1 MQTLS
6 LSLSRKSLALLTTS
20 LSFCL
25 LSNFANATT
34 YTETK
39 DFIDKGNGVY
49 AYENPTETS
58 ISLEDMNELGSQ
70 LRRKGAS
77 YFVISAPQA
86 TITSYDDIVANGEN
100 ALGFTI
106 STKELLL
113 SPFLAGAS
121 MTISQPST
129 INANLTLQGGS
140 LEVRTGIMKI
150 YDYNYEENMTF
161 NGILNLNGNLSTQGA
176 QISNVAGGANRGR
189 IIVSGKSNITNTS
202 FSIISNDSSG
212 NTQTKVLVLTSNGGI
227 TLGGGNTA
235 SFWGIHRDITMLEK
249 TYDFEV
255 LDKNSKKRGAIIGYG
270 GGDIFGAKL
279 KLERNNLY
287 AMKAVGEKTL
297 KELKSALIDMDIDAI
312 YAELLQIGAAE
323 SAGSDS
329 GYSQSEKTKLQELKA
344 RLESL
349 KTQVKKQTDTQI
361 AKEYNK
367 KYGNQAGDM
376 LLSALQSKNQ
386 DIKDSAGA
394 IIGSDLFFGYAKG
407 AIQEN
412 VNTAKQTLQNS
423 YYDSA
428 ITAQNMQT
436 QMAILERVAR
446 FSNPFQNIR
455 YALNTAKVSVKA
467 SADSASKNDALSQA
481 FTTNAYFRENLQNN
495 FWANVFG
502 GANIIGQNSGA
513 LYGVNAGYDRALGV
527 HFVGGYMSYAYSTIK
542 DTNITQNSNNL
553 QFGGYARL
561 VFEKNE
567 VDIKAFGQ
575 VAITKQN
582 RYVVST
588 QNEADFARGF
598 VGVSGTYGYIFTPHK
613 MFVAKPLIGLNL
625 YYNHTPKYSEKGDL
639 ALEINA
645 INSVNMSL
653 DFGADLR
660 GYWNADSFFYITP
673 KFEQYVLAKG
683 SDFVSAFVG
692 SPTTF
697 SISSTPPL
705 KTYFQTIVGADIGV
719 YQGLAITLSA
729 GVKQII
735 VGKIQ
740 DKNET
745 FVSGNVGVRYRF

>member
-1 MQTLS
+1 M
-6 LSLSRKSLALLTTS
+6 
-20 LSFCL
+20 

-39 DFIDKGNGVY
+39 GFIDKGNGVY
-49 AYENPTETS
+49 AYENFTETS
-58 ISLEDMNELGSQ
+58 IFLGGINELGSQ

-86 TITSYDDIVANGEN
+86 TITSYNDIVANGGEN
-100 ALGFTI
+100 SLGFTI
-106 STKELLL
+106 SAKELLL
-113 SPFLAGAS
+113 SPYLADAS

-150 YDYNYEENMTF
+150 YDNNLEQTMTF
-161 NGILNLNGNLSTQGA
+161 NGSLKLNGNLSTQGA
-176 QISNVAGGANRGR
+176 QISNVAGGVNRGR

-202 FSIISNDSSG
+202 FSIISNDFQG

-235 SFWGIHRDITMLEK
+235 SFWDIHRDITMLEK

-255 LDKNSKKRGAIIGYG
+255 LDKNSKKRGAMIGY

-312 YAELLQIGAAE
+312 YAELFEIGAAE
-323 SAGSDS
+323 SAGIDS

-349 KTQVKKQTDTQI
+349 KTQVEKQTDTQI
-361 AKEYNK
+361 AKEYNE

-428 ITAQNMQT
+428 ITVQNMQT
-436 QMAILERVAR
+436 QMAILERVSR

-455 YALNTAKVSVKA
+455 YALNTAKASVE
-467 SADSASKNDALSQA
+467 DSASKNDALSQA
-481 FTTNAYFRENLQNN
+481 LTTNAYFRESLQNN

-513 LYGVNAGYDRALGV
+513 LYGINAGYDRDLGV
-527 HFVGGYMSYAYSTIK
+527 HFVGGYISYAYSTIK

-625 YYNHTPKYSEKGDL
+625 YYNHTPKYSENGDL

-645 INSVNMSL
+645 INSVNISL

-673 KFEQYVLAKG
+673 KFEQYVLVKG
-683 SDFVSAFVG
+683 GDFVSAFVG

-705 KTYFQTIVGADIGV
+705 KTYLQTIVGADIGV
-719 YQGLAITLSA
+719 YNGVTITLSA

-735 VGKIQ
+735 AGKIQ

-745 FVSGNVGVRYRF
+745 FVSGNLGVRYRF

>member
-1 MQTLS
+1 
-6 LSLSRKSLALLTTS
+6 
-20 LSFCL
+20 
-25 LSNFANATT
+25 
-34 YTETK
+34 
-39 DFIDKGNGVY
+39 
-49 AYENPTETS
+49 
-58 ISLEDMNELGSQ
+58 
-70 LRRKGAS
+70 
-77 YFVISAPQA
+77 
-86 TITSYDDIVANGEN
+86 
-100 ALGFTI
+100 
-106 STKELLL
+106 
-113 SPFLAGAS
+113 
-121 MTISQPST
+121 
-129 INANLTLQGGS
+129 
-140 LEVRTGIMKI
+140 
-150 YDYNYEENMTF
+150 
-161 NGILNLNGNLSTQGA
+161 
-176 QISNVAGGANRGR
+176 
-189 IIVSGKSNITNTS
+189 
-202 FSIISNDSSG
+202 
-212 NTQTKVLVLTSNGGI
+212 
-227 TLGGGNTA
+227 
-235 SFWGIHRDITMLEK
+235 
-249 TYDFEV
+249 
-255 LDKNSKKRGAIIGYG
+255 
-270 GGDIFGAKL
+270 
-279 KLERNNLY
+279 
-287 AMKAVGEKTL
+287 
-297 KELKSALIDMDIDAI
+297 
-312 YAELLQIGAAE
+312 
-323 SAGSDS
+323 
-329 GYSQSEKTKLQELKA
+329 
-344 RLESL
+344 
-349 KTQVKKQTDTQI
+349 
-361 AKEYNK
+361 
-367 KYGNQAGDM
+367 M

-428 ITAQNMQT
+428 ITTQNMQT
-436 QMAILERVAR
+436 QMAILGRVAR

-481 FTTNAYFRENLQNN
+481 LTTNAYFRENLQNN

-502 GANIIGQNSGA
+502 GVNIIGQNSGA

-527 HFVGGYMSYAYSTIK
+527 HFVGGYMSYAYYTIK

-625 YYNHTPKYSEKGDL
+625 YYNHTPKYSENGDL

-645 INSVNMSL
+645 INSVNISL

-660 GYWNADSFFYITP
+660 GYWNADSFFYVTP
-673 KFEQYVLAKG
+673 KFEQYVLVKG

-697 SISSTPPL
+697 SIYSTPPL
-705 KTYFQTIVGADIGV
+705 KTYFQVIVGTDIGV

-735 VGKIQ
+735 AGKIQ

>member
-1 MQTLS
+1 
-6 LSLSRKSLALLTTS
+6 
-20 LSFCL
+20 
-25 LSNFANATT
+25 
-34 YTETK
+34 
-39 DFIDKGNGVY
+39 
-49 AYENPTETS
+49 
-58 ISLEDMNELGSQ
+58 
-70 LRRKGAS
+70 
-77 YFVISAPQA
+77 
-86 TITSYDDIVANGEN
+86 
-100 ALGFTI
+100 
-106 STKELLL
+106 
-113 SPFLAGAS
+113 
-121 MTISQPST
+121 
-129 INANLTLQGGS
+129 
-140 LEVRTGIMKI
+140 
-150 YDYNYEENMTF
+150 
-161 NGILNLNGNLSTQGA
+161 
-176 QISNVAGGANRGR
+176 
-189 IIVSGKSNITNTS
+189 
-202 FSIISNDSSG
+202 
-212 NTQTKVLVLTSNGGI
+212 
-227 TLGGGNTA
+227 
-235 SFWGIHRDITMLEK
+235 
-249 TYDFEV
+249 
-255 LDKNSKKRGAIIGYG
+255 
-270 GGDIFGAKL
+270 
-279 KLERNNLY
+279 
-287 AMKAVGEKTL
+287 
-297 KELKSALIDMDIDAI
+297 
-312 YAELLQIGAAE
+312 
-323 SAGSDS
+323 
-329 GYSQSEKTKLQELKA
+329 
-344 RLESL
+344 
-349 KTQVKKQTDTQI
+349 
-361 AKEYNK
+361 
-367 KYGNQAGDM
+367 
-376 LLSALQSKNQ
+376 
-386 DIKDSAGA
+386 
-394 IIGSDLFFGYAKG
+394 
-407 AIQEN
+407 
-412 VNTAKQTLQNS
+412 
-423 YYDSA
+423 
-428 ITAQNMQT
+428 MQT

-455 YALNTAKVSVKA
+455 YALNTAKV

-527 HFVGGYMSYAYSTIK
+527 HFVGGYISYACSTIK

-561 VFEKNE
+561 VFGKNE

-613 MFVAKPLIGLNL
+613 MFVAKPLIGLNF

-660 GYWNADSFFYITP
+660 GYWNADSFFYVTP

-692 SPTTF
+692 SPMTF

-705 KTYFQTIVGADIGV
+705 KTYFQTIVGADIGLYKGV
-719 YQGLAITLSA
+719 TITLSA

-735 VGKIQ
+735 AGKIQ

>member
-1 MQTLS
+1 M
-6 LSLSRKSLALLTTS
+6 LL
-20 LSFCL
+20 
-25 LSNFANATT
+25 NFANAT
-34 YTETK
+34 TETK

-58 ISLEDMNELGSQ
+58 ISLWGINELGSQ
-70 LRRKGAS
+70 LRKKGAS

-100 ALGFTI
+100 ALGFAI
-106 STKELLL
+106 SAKELLL
-113 SPFLAGAS
+113 SPHLAGAS

-150 YDYNYEENMTF
+150 YDNNLEQTMTF
-161 NGILNLNGNLSTQGA
+161 NGSLNLNGNLSTQGA

-189 IIVSGKSNITNTS
+189 IIVSGKSNIANTR
-202 FSIISNDSSG
+202 FSIISNDSLG
-212 NTQTKVLVLTSNGGI
+212 NTQTKVLVLSSNGGI

-235 SFWGIHRDITMLEK
+235 SFWDIHRDITMLEK

-255 LDKNSKKRGAIIGYG
+255 LDKNSKKRGVIIGY

-297 KELKSALIDMDIDAI
+297 KELKSALIDMDIGAI
-312 YAELLQIGAAE
+312 DAELFQIEAAE
-323 SAGSDS
+323 WAGIDS
-329 GYSQSEKTKLQELKA
+329 EYSQSEKTKLKELKA

-349 KTQVKKQTDTQI
+349 KTQVEKQTDTQI

-394 IIGSDLFFGYAKG
+394 TIGSDLFFGYAKG

-423 YYDSA
+423 YYDSV

-455 YALNTAKVSVKA
+455 YALNTAKVSVRV
-467 SADSASKNDALSQA
+467 SADSVSKNDALSQA
-481 FTTNAYFRENLQNN
+481 LATNAYFTESLQNN

-513 LYGVNAGYDRALGV
+513 LYGINAGYDRDLGV
-527 HFVGGYMSYAYSTIK
+527 HFVGGYISYAYSTIK

-561 VFEKNE
+561 VFGKNE

-705 KTYFQTIVGADIGV
+705 KTYFQTIVGADIGLYKGV
-719 YQGLAITLSA
+719 TITLSA

-735 VGKIQ
+735 AGKIQ

>member
-1 MQTLS
+1 M
-6 LSLSRKSLALLTTS
+6 
-20 LSFCL
+20 
-25 LSNFANATT
+25 
-34 YTETK
+34 
-39 DFIDKGNGVY
+39 Y

-58 ISLEDMNELGSQ
+58 IFLWGINELGSQ
-70 LRRKGAS
+70 LRKKGAS
-77 YFVISAPQA
+77 YFVVFAPQA
-86 TITSYDDIVANGEN
+86 TITSSDDIYHLYAEN
-100 ALGFTI
+100 TLGFTI
-106 STKELLL
+106 VAKELLL
-113 SPFLAGAS
+113 SHHLAGS
-121 MTISQPST
+121 DMTISQPST
-129 INANLTLQGGS
+129 INANLTVQGGS
-140 LEVRTGIMKI
+140 LTVSTGIMKI
-150 YDYNYEENMTF
+150 YDNGLEQTMTL
-161 NGILNLNGNLSTQGA
+161 NGSLNLNGNLSTQGA
-176 QISNVAGGANRGR
+176 TISNNVAGWENGGR
-189 IIVSGKSNITNTS
+189 IIVSGKSNIVNTK
-202 FSIISNDSSG
+202 FSITSSDSLG
-212 NTQTKVLVLTSNGGI
+212 NTQTKVLVLSSNGGI

-235 SFWGIHRDITMLEK
+235 SFWGIYRDITMLEK

-270 GGDIFGAKL
+270 GDIFGAKL
-279 KLERNNLY
+279 KLEGNNLY
-287 AMKAVGEKTL
+287 AMRVVGAKTL
-297 KELKSALIDMDIDAI
+297 KELKSALIDKDIDAI
-312 YAELLQIGAAE
+312 DGEQMQIDFAE
-323 SAGSDS
+323 SAGIDS
-329 GYSQSEKTKLQELKA
+329 GYSQSEKTKLQELRA

-349 KTQVKKQTDTQI
+349 KTQVEKQTDTQI

-412 VNTAKQTLQNS
+412 VDVAKQTLQNS

-455 YALNTAKVSVKA
+455 YALNTSKV
-467 SADSASKNDALSQA
+467 SADSAGKNDALSQA
-481 FTTNAYFRENLQNN
+481 FTANAHRENLQNN

-502 GANIIGQNSGA
+502 GANIIGKNSGV
-513 LYGVNAGYDRALGV
+513 LYGVNAGYDRALGA
-527 HFVGGYMSYAYSTIK
+527 HFVGGYISYAYSTIK

-561 VFEKNE
+561 VFGKNE

-598 VGVSGTYGYIFTPHK
+598 VGASGTYGYIFTPHK
-613 MFVAKPLIGLNL
+613 MFALKPLIGLNL

-639 ALEINA
+639 AQTIKA

-660 GYWNADSFFYITP
+660 VYWNVDSFFYIMP

-719 YQGLAITLSA
+719 YKGLVITISA

-735 VGKIQ
+735 AGKV
-740 DKNET
+740 DNKNET
-745 FVSGNVGVRYRF
+745 FVSGNLGVKYRF

>member
-1 MQTLS
+1 MY
-6 LSLSRKSLALLTTS
+6 
-20 LSFCL
+20 
-25 LSNFANATT
+25 T
-34 YTETK
+34 Y
-39 DFIDKGNGVY
+39 G
-49 AYENPTETS
+49 NPTQTS
-58 ISLEDMNELGSQ
+58 IFIWGINELGSQ
-70 LRRKGAS
+70 LRKKGAS
-77 YFVISAPQA
+77 YFIIFAPQA
-86 TITSYDDIVANGEN
+86 TIISSDDIAYANVEN

-106 STKELLL
+106 SAKEIVLR
-113 SPFLAGAS
+113 PHLAGAT
-121 MTISQPST
+121 MTISQPSN
-129 INANLTLQGGS
+129 INANLTLQSGGI
-140 LEVRTGIMKI
+140 EVRTGTMKI
-150 YDYNYEENMTF
+150 YDNGLEETMTF
-161 NGILNLNGNLSTQGA
+161 NGNLNLNGNLSAQNA
-176 QISNVAGGANRGR
+176 QISNVAGGINRGR
-189 IIVSGKSNITNTS
+189 IIVSGKSHIVNTS
-202 FSIISNDSSG
+202 FSISSYDTLKT
-212 NTQTKVLVLTSNGGI
+212 NTQTKALVLTSNGGI
-227 TLGGGNTA
+227 TLGSGNTA
-235 SFWGIHRDITMLEK
+235 SFSNIHRDITMLEK

-255 LDKNSKKRGAIIGYG
+255 LDKNSKKRGAIIGG
-270 GGDIFGAKL
+270 GSDIFGAKL
-279 KLERNNLY
+279 KLEGNNLY
-287 AMKAVGEKTL
+287 AIKAVGTKTL

-312 YAELLQIGAAE
+312 ELELFYIGA
-323 SAGSDS
+323 GSS
-329 GYSQSEKTKLQELKA
+329 GYSQTEKTKLQGLRA

-349 KTQVKKQTDTQI
+349 KTQVQKQTDTQI

-367 KYGNQAGDM
+367 KYGNQAGNM
-376 LLSALQSKNQ
+376 LLSALQSNNQ
-386 DIKDSAGA
+386 DIKDSAGT
-394 IIGSDLFFGYAKG
+394 IIGSDLFFGDAKG

-412 VNTAKQTLQNS
+412 ANAAKETLQNS
-423 YYDSA
+423 YYDNA
-428 ITAQNMQT
+428 TTAQNMQI
-436 QMAILERVAR
+436 QMATSQRVAR
-446 FSNPFQNIR
+446 FSNPFQNIF
-455 YALNTAKVSVKA
+455 YATNTTKVSAKVSMVENA
-467 SADSASKNDALSQA
+467 IKNDISGTI
-481 FTTNAYFRENLQNN
+481 FTTSTYRENLQNN

-561 VFEKNE
+561 VFGKNE

-598 VGVSGTYGYIFTPHK
+598 VGVSGTYGYIFTPYK

-660 GYWNADSFFYITP
+660 GYWNVDSFFYITP

-683 SDFVSAFVG
+683 SDFVSSFVG

-697 SISSTPPL
+697 SISSTPLL
-705 KTYFQTIVGADIGV
+705 KTYFQVIVGVDIGI

-735 VGKIQ
+735 TGKIQ

-745 FVSGNVGVRYRF
+745 FVSGNVGVKYRF

>member
-1 MQTLS
+1 M
-6 LSLSRKSLALLTTS
+6 
-20 LSFCL
+20 

-34 YTETK
+34 YIEAK

-49 AYENPTETS
+49 AYENPIETS
-58 ISLEDMNELGSQ
+58 ISLWGINELGSQ
-70 LRRKGAS
+70 LRKKGAS
-77 YFVISAPQA
+77 YFVISSPQA

-100 ALGFTI
+100 ALGFAI
-106 STKELLL
+106 SAKELLL
-113 SPFLAGAS
+113 SPRISGAN
-121 MTISQPST
+121 MTISQPSI
-129 INANLTLQGGS
+129 INANLTVQGGS
-140 LEVRTGIMKI
+140 LEIRTGIMKI
-150 YDYNYEENMTF
+150 YDNGLEQTMTF

-176 QISNVAGGANRGR
+176 EISNVAGGANRGR
-189 IIVSGKSNITNTS
+189 IIVSGKSNITNTN
-202 FSIISNDSSG
+202 FSISSNDFLG
-212 NTQTKVLVLTSNGGI
+212 NTQTKVLVLSSNGGI

-235 SFWGIHRDITMLEK
+235 SFSGIHRDITMLEK

-255 LDKNSKKRGAIIGYG
+255 LDKNSKKRGTIIGGY

-287 AMKAVGEKTL
+287 AMRAVGTKTL
-297 KELKSALIDMDIDAI
+297 KELKSALIGVDIDAI
-312 YAELLQIGAAE
+312 DGEQMQIDAAE
-323 SAGSDS
+323 WAGIDS
-329 GYSQSEKTKLQELKA
+329 GYSQSEKTKLQELRA

-349 KTQVKKQTDTQI
+349 KTQVEKQTDTQI

-412 VNTAKQTLQNS
+412 LNTAKQTLQNS
-423 YYDSA
+423 YYDTA

-455 YALNTAKVSVKA
+455 YALNTTKV
-467 SADSASKNDALSQA
+467 SADSAGKNDALSQ
-481 FTTNAYFRENLQNN
+481 TLTKNAHRENLQNN

-561 VFEKNE
+561 VFGKNE

-598 VGVSGTYGYIFTPHK
+598 VGVSGAYGYIFTPHK

-625 YYNHTPKYSEKGDL
+625 YYNHTSKYSENGDL

-660 GYWNADSFFYITP
+660 GYWNVDSFFYITP

-683 SDFVSAFVG
+683 SDFVSSFVG

-697 SISSTPPL
+697 SISSTLPL
-705 KTYFQTIVGADIGV
+705 KTYFQVIVGVDIGI

-735 VGKIQ
+735 AGKIQ

-745 FVSGNVGVRYRF
+745 FVSGNVGVKYRF

>member
-1 MQTLS
+1 M
-6 LSLSRKSLALLTTS
+6 LL
-20 LSFCL
+20 
-25 LSNFANATT
+25 NFANATT
-34 YTETK
+34 YIETK

-58 ISLEDMNELGSQ
+58 ISLWGINELGSQ
-70 LRRKGAS
+70 LRKKGAS

-86 TITSYDDIVANGEN
+86 TITSYDDIVYANSEN

-106 STKELLL
+106 SAKELLL
-113 SPFLAGAS
+113 SPHLADAS

-150 YDYNYEENMTF
+150 YDNNLEQTMTF
-161 NGILNLNGNLSTQGA
+161 NGILNLNGNLSTQGS
-176 QISNVAGGANRGR
+176 QISNVAGGVNRGR

-202 FSIISNDSSG
+202 FSIISNDSQG
-212 NTQTKVLVLTSNGGI
+212 NTQTKVLVLSSNGGI

-235 SFWGIHRDITMLEK
+235 SFWDIHRDITMLEK

-270 GGDIFGAKL
+270 VGDIFGAKL

-297 KELKSALIDMDIDAI
+297 KELKSALIDIDIDAI
-312 YAELLQIGAAE
+312 DAELFQIGAEE
-323 SAGSDS
+323 SAGIDS
-329 GYSQSEKTKLQELKA
+329 GYSQSEKTKLKELKA

-349 KTQVKKQTDTQI
+349 KTQVEKQTDTQI
-361 AKEYNK
+361 AKEYNE

-386 DIKDSAGA
+386 DIKDSAGV
-394 IIGSDLFFGYAKG
+394 IIGSDLFFDYAKG

-481 FTTNAYFRENLQNN
+481 LTTNAYFRENLQNN

-513 LYGVNAGYDRALGV
+513 LYGINAGYDRDLGV
-527 HFVGGYMSYAYSTIK
+527 HFVGGYISYAYSTIK

-561 VFEKNE
+561 VFEKNK

-625 YYNHTPKYSEKGDL
+625 YYNHTPKYSENGDL

-645 INSVNMSL
+645 INSVNISL

-673 KFEQYVLAKG
+673 KFEQYVLVKG

-692 SPTTF
+692 SPMTF

-705 KTYFQTIVGADIGV
+705 KTYFQTIVGADIGLYKGV
-719 YQGLAITLSA
+719 TITLSA

-735 VGKIQ
+735 AGKIQ

>member
-1 MQTLS
+1 M
-6 LSLSRKSLALLTTS
+6 
-20 LSFCL
+20 

-34 YTETK
+34 YIETK
-39 DFIDKGNGVY
+39 DFIDKGNSVY

-58 ISLEDMNELGSQ
+58 ISLWGINELGSQ
-70 LRRKGAS
+70 LRKKGAS

-86 TITSYDDIVANGEN
+86 TITSYDDIYANSEN
-100 ALGFTI
+100 ALGFAI
-106 STKELLL
+106 SAKELLL
-113 SPFLAGAS
+113 SPHLVGAS

-129 INANLTLQGGS
+129 INANLTLQDGSS

-150 YDYNYEENMTF
+150 YDNNLEQTMTF
-161 NGILNLNGNLSTQGA
+161 NGSLNLNGNLSTQGA
-176 QISNVAGGANRGR
+176 QISNVAGGVNIGR

-202 FSIISNDSSG
+202 FSISSNDSLG
-212 NTQTKVLVLTSNGGI
+212 NIQTKVLVLTSNGGI

-235 SFWGIHRDITMLEK
+235 SFSGHRDITMLEK
-249 TYDFEV
+249 TYDFEI

-287 AMKAVGEKTL
+287 AMKAVGDKTL
-297 KELKSALIDMDIDAI
+297 KELKSVLIDKDIDAI
-312 YAELLQIGAAE
+312 GAELFKIEAAE
-323 SAGSDS
+323 WACSNS
-329 GYSQSEKTKLQELKA
+329 GYSQSEKTKLQELRA

-349 KTQVKKQTDTQI
+349 KTQAQKQTDTQI

-367 KYGNQAGDM
+367 KYSNQAGDI

-386 DIKDSAGA
+386 DIKDSAGV

-412 VNTAKQTLQNS
+412 LNTAKQTLQNS

-436 QMAILERVAR
+436 QMAILERVSR

-455 YALNTAKVSVKA
+455 YALNTAKA
-467 SADSASKNDALSQA
+467 SAEDSASKNDALSQA
-481 FTTNAYFRENLQNN
+481 LPTNAYFRENLQNN

-513 LYGVNAGYDRALGV
+513 LYGINAGYDRALGV
-527 HFVGGYMSYAYSTIK
+527 HFVGGYISYAYSTIK

-561 VFEKNE
+561 VFGKNE

-575 VAITKQN
+575 VAITEQN

-598 VGVSGTYGYIFTPHK
+598 VGVSGIYGYIFTPHK

-639 ALEINA
+639 AQTINA

-660 GYWNADSFFYITP
+660 GYWNVDSFFYITS
-673 KFEQYVLAKG
+673 KFEQYVLVKG
-683 SDFVSAFVG
+683 GDFVGAFVG

-719 YQGLAITLSA
+719 YKGVTITLSA

-735 VGKIQ
+735 AGKIQ

>member
-6 LSLSRKSLALLTTS
+6 LSLSRKGLAFLTAS

-39 DFIDKGNGVY
+39 GFIDKGNGVY

-58 ISLEDMNELGSQ
+58 IFLWGINELGSQ
-70 LRRKGAS
+70 LRKKGAS

-86 TITSYDDIVANGEN
+86 TITSYDDIVYANSEN

-106 STKELLL
+106 SAKELLL
-113 SPFLAGAS
+113 SPYLASAS

-129 INANLTLQGGS
+129 INANLTLQDGSS

-150 YDYNYEENMTF
+150 YDNNLEQTMTF

-176 QISNVAGGANRGR
+176 QISNVAGGVNRGR
-189 IIVSGKSNITNTS
+189 IIVSGKSNIANTR
-202 FSIISNDSSG
+202 FSIISNDFQG
-212 NTQTKVLVLTSNGGI
+212 NTQTKVLVLSSNGGI

-235 SFWGIHRDITMLEK
+235 SFSGIHRDITMLEK

-270 GGDIFGAKL
+270 GDIFGAKL
-279 KLERNNLY
+279 RLERNNLY

-297 KELKSALIDMDIDAI
+297 KELKSALIDMDIGAI
-312 YAELLQIGAAE
+312 EAELFQIEAAE
-323 SAGSDS
+323 WAGIDS

-349 KTQVKKQTDTQI
+349 KTQVEKQTDTQI
-361 AKEYNK
+361 AKEYNE
-367 KYGNQAGDM
+367 KYGNQAGDI

-412 VNTAKQTLQNS
+412 LNTAKQTLQNS

-436 QMAILERVAR
+436 QMAILERVSR

-455 YALNTAKVSVKA
+455 YALNTAKASVE
-467 SADSASKNDALSQA
+467 DSASKNDALSQA
-481 FTTNAYFRENLQNN
+481 LTTNAYFRENLQNN

-513 LYGVNAGYDRALGV
+513 LYGINAGYDRALGV
-527 HFVGGYMSYAYSTIK
+527 HFVGGYISYAYSTIK

-561 VFEKNE
+561 VFGKNE

-575 VAITKQN
+575 VATTKQN

-683 SDFVSAFVG
+683 GDFVSAFVG

-705 KTYFQTIVGADIGV
+705 KTYFQVIVGTDIGV

-735 VGKIQ
+735 AGKIQ